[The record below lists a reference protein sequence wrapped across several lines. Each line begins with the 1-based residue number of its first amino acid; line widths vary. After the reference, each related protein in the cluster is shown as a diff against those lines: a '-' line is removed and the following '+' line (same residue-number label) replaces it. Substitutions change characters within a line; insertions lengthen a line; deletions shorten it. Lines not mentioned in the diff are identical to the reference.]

1 MLFPKID
8 RRKMSLLIYG
18 TISSIVLALYA
29 AGFSLTYGISGLA
42 NFAHGAL
49 YILSGFIAWS
59 LLNQVELPY
68 FLSAILS
75 VIITG
80 LIGFGIYWGLLLRVR
95 GIPLAELVVT
105 FAAGVAILE
114 LLMWKGFYGIQYSL
128 PLFVEGGIEIGGV
141 AVDYQR
147 LFIIGTGL
155 ALVVLLYLFVHHT
168 KIGLAFR
175 GMAQN
180 ERTALS
186 VGIESDWIGSL
197 SLAFGSAL
205 AGVAA
210 VVILPMGLM
219 ESAIGYEVII
229 YALAVAIVGGLESTS
244 GIIVA
249 SFILGFGQVGTA
261 KFLSAKWMIIVPL
274 VAIVFVLVIRPS
286 GLFGKYKE
294 LEERI

>member
-1 MLFPKID
+1 
-8 RRKMSLLIYG
+8 MSLLIYG
-18 TISSIVLALYA
+18 TISSVVLALYA

-42 NFAHGAL
+42 NFSHGAL

-59 LLNQVELPY
+59 FLNQAGLPY
-68 FLSAILS
+68 PLAAMLS
-75 VIITG
+75 VVISS

-128 PLFVEGGIEIGGV
+128 PLFAGGGIEIAGV

-147 LFIIGTGL
+147 LFVVGTGVTL
-155 ALVVLLYLFVHHT
+155 LVLLWFFVHHT

-197 SLAFGSAL
+197 SMAFGSAL
-205 AGVAA
+205 ASVAA
-210 VVILPMGLM
+210 IVILPMGIM
-219 ESAIGYEVII
+219 ESAIGYEVLI
-229 YALAVAIVGGLESTS
+229 YSLAVAIVGGLESTS

-249 SFILGFGQVGTA
+249 SFILGFGQVATA

-274 VAIVFVLVIRPS
+274 AAIVFVLAIRPS
-286 GLFGKYKE
+286 GLFGKFKE

>member
-1 MLFPKID
+1 
-8 RRKMSLLIYG
+8 MSLLIYG

-75 VIITG
+75 IGISG
-80 LIGFGIYWGLLLRVR
+80 FIGFAIYWGLLLRVR

-128 PLFVEGGIEIGGV
+128 PLFVEGGIEIGKV

-147 LFIIGTGL
+147 LFVIGTGIV
-155 ALVVLLYLFVHHT
+155 LVVFLYLFVHHT

-186 VGIESDWIGSL
+186 VGIESDWVGSL
-197 SLAFGSAL
+197 SLALGSAL
-205 AGVAA
+205 SGVAA
-210 VVILPMGLM
+210 IVILPMGLM
-219 ESAIGYEVII
+219 ESAIGYEVLI
-229 YALAVAIVGGLESTS
+229 YALAVAIVGGLESTP
-244 GIIVA
+244 GIIAA
-249 SFILGFGQVGTA
+249 SFILGFGQVTTA

>member
-1 MLFPKID
+1 
-8 RRKMSLLIYG
+8 MSLLIYG

-59 LLNQVELPY
+59 FLNQVELPY
-68 FLSAILS
+68 FLSALLS
-75 VIITG
+75 IIISG

-128 PLFVEGGIEIGGV
+128 PLFMEGGVEIKGV

-147 LFIIGTGL
+147 LFVIGTGVV
-155 ALVVLLYLFVHHT
+155 LVVLLWLFVHHT

-210 VVILPMGLM
+210 IVILPMGLM
-219 ESAIGYEVII
+219 ESAIGYEVLI

-244 GIIVA
+244 GVIVA
-249 SFILGFGQVGTA
+249 SFILGFGQVATA
-261 KFLSAKWMIIVPL
+261 RFLSAKWMIIVPL
-274 VAIVFVLVIRPS
+274 VAIIFVLVIRPS
-286 GLFGKYKE
+286 GLFGKFKE